1 MFALKYKLSRGVRVT
16 ARVHRILQVANAARD
31 RRDWPGAA
39 LSYRQA
45 LEVEPSLQHIW
56 IQLAHALKEQGH
68 AAEAESAYSSAAAL
82 QPGDPEPHLHLG
94 HLSSQAGDHAN
105 AGRHFLAAF
114 RADPGQA
121 TAATA
126 LHRAIGL
133 ARGRRRTELIEVI
146 RTTLGDDMPDQTDD
160 LPAGVAIEDGR
171 LSLAFDV
178 SDLVGYFANQRLPTG
193 IQRVQIQTITNALR
207 RTDCRVH
214 ICCLVDGRDDWI
226 EVPPGLFDRVSALSM
241 TSGDAADPAWINQ
254 LHRLHLRLALS
265 PPFAFPHGATL
276 VNLGSSWQLQNYFL
290 FVREAKRR
298 YSIRY
303 VPFIHDLIPIMAP
316 EHFTRAARLEV
327 IPWALSV
334 FDHADCFLANS
345 EATRRDLLHVAA
357 KLGHDLTC
365 DDVAVI
371 RLDADFRKPGS
382 DALAEGT
389 LARWRL
395 DPASF
400 VLLVST
406 VESRK
411 GHDTALDAWT
421 QLIAQHGAEA
431 VPKLVCVGRQGW
443 LSGQVYER
451 LADDKLLAS
460 RVAMLSG
467 LSDGELALLYRT
479 CLFTIYPSRY
489 EGWGLPITESLCYGK
504 AVIASDNSSL
514 REAGGDFAVYV
525 ETGSAGGLA
534 QAAQRMAFDSAFRA
548 AAEAKIAAAFRA
560 RSWEDVA
567 AQIEH
572 ELIRFA
578 TLRAGQAKQVP
589 VPMAKLGAY
598 HSIARSTAL
607 RLWAG
612 AGTGELFRT
621 GHGWRSRGFD
631 ASWTRLQG
639 GELAIGLPPGHRA
652 LRLGLLLVGA
662 QDRELDW
669 HVRIRDG
676 VGRSGTLA
684 RGGRRWVTLTC
695 AKTQDGEPLRVRVRA
710 EPTEIDPMRVE
721 EDEAS
726 VGLAGFFV
734 YERDDVAAGMRLME
748 AIALG
753 DLDAVDAYEDV
764 VSPVER
770 EEGWDDA
777 I

>member
-1 MFALKYKLSRGVRVT
+1 MFALKYKRSRGVRVT
-16 ARVHRILQVANAARD
+16 ARVHRMLQLANAARD
-31 RRDWPGAA
+31 RRDWAA
-39 LSYRQA
+39 AVSGYRQA
-45 LEVEPSLQHIW
+45 LEAESSLQHIW
-56 IQLAHALKEQGH
+56 IQLAHAAKEQGH
-68 AAEAESAYSSAAAL
+68 ADEAESAYRSAAAL

-94 HLSSQAGDHAN
+94 HLSSQAGDHAS

-121 TAATA
+121 AAATA

-133 ARGRRRTELIEVI
+133 ARGRRRAELIEVI
-146 RTTLGDDMPDQTDD
+146 RATLGDDTPDVADD
-160 LPAGVAIEDGR
+160 LLAGEAIADER
-171 LSLAFDV
+171 HCLAFDV

-193 IQRVQIQTITNALR
+193 IQRVQIQAITNALR

-226 EVPPGLFDRVSALSM
+226 EVPPDLFGRVGTLSM

-265 PPFAFPHGATL
+265 PAFAFPHGATL

-298 YSIRY
+298 YAIRY
-303 VPFIHDLIPIMAP
+303 VPFIHDLIPIIAP

-327 IPWALSV
+327 IPWALGV

-357 KLGHDLTC
+357 KLGHELTY

-382 DALAEGT
+382 AALAHGT

-395 DPASF
+395 NPAGF

-489 EGWGLPITESLCYGK
+489 EGWGLPITEALCYGK

-514 REAGGDFAVYV
+514 REAGGEFAFYV
-525 ETGSAGGLA
+525 ETGSASGLA
-534 QAAQRMAFDSAFRA
+534 DAVQRMVFNPPLRA
-548 AAEAKIAAAFRA
+548 AAEARIATGFHA

-572 ELIRFA
+572 ELVRFA
-578 TLRAGQAKQVP
+578 TVRTGHAKQVSL
-589 VPMAKLGAY
+589 PMAKLGAY
-598 HSIARSTAL
+598 HSVARSTAL
-607 RLWAG
+607 RLWPG

-621 GHGWRSRGFD
+621 GDGWRSRGFD

-662 QDRELDW
+662 KDRELDW
-669 HVRIRDG
+669 HVSIG
-676 VGRSGTLA
+676 AGASRSGTLA
-684 RGGRRWVTLTC
+684 RASRQWVTLSYEPAC
-695 AKTQDGEPLRVRVRA
+695 ASGPLRVRLWA
-710 EPTEIDPMRVE
+710 DPAEIDALQAE

-726 VGLAGFFV
+726 IGLAGFFV
-734 YERDDVAAGMRLME
+734 YEHDDVAAGMRLME

-753 DLDAVDAYEDV
+753 DLDAVDAYGEPESEATTAV
-764 VSPVER
+764 
-770 EEGWDDA
+770 WD
-777 I
+777 